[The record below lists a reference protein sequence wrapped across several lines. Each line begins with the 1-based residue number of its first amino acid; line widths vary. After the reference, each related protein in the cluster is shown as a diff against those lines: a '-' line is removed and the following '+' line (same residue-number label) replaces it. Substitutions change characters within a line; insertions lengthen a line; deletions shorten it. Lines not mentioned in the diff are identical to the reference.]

1 MRKAIKENF
10 KYIYLMMSL
19 IMVIIFGLNNEFV
32 KAAVTGIFAFEYIK
46 IMMLSELSEYLKT
59 SVIILYKGDESEVS
73 EWTTDTAE

>member
-1 MRKAIKENF
+1 MWKAIKENF

-19 IMVIIFGLNNEFV
+19 IMVIIFGINNEFV

-59 SVIILYKGDESEVS
+59 SVIILYKGNESEVS
-73 EWTTDTAE
+73 E

>member
-1 MRKAIKENF
+1 
-10 KYIYLMMSL
+10 MMSL

-59 SVIILYKGDESEVS
+59 SVIILYKGNESEVS
-73 EWTTDTAE
+73 EWTTDAEE

>member
-1 MRKAIKENF
+1 MREAIKENF

-32 KAAVTGIFAFEYIK
+32 KAVVTGIFAVEYIK

-59 SVIILYKGDESEVS
+59 SVIILYKGNKSEDS
-73 EWTTDTAE
+73 

>member
-1 MRKAIKENF
+1 MREAIKENF

-32 KAAVTGIFAFEYIK
+32 KAAVTGIFAVEYIK

-59 SVIILYKGDESEVS
+59 SVIILYKGNESEVS
-73 EWTTDTAE
+73 E

>member
-1 MRKAIKENF
+1 
-10 KYIYLMMSL
+10 MMSL

-73 EWTTDTAE
+73 E

>member
-46 IMMLSELSEYLKT
+46 ILILFELSEYLKT

-73 EWTTDTAE
+73 E

>member
-10 KYIYLMMSL
+10 KYIYLMISL

-46 IMMLSELSEYLKT
+46 IMMLSELSEYLKI

-73 EWTTDTAE
+73 E

>member
-1 MRKAIKENF
+1 MWKAIKENF

-59 SVIILYKGDESEVS
+59 SVIILYKGNESEVS
-73 EWTTDTAE
+73 E

>member
-32 KAAVTGIFAFEYIK
+32 KAAITGIFAFEYIK

-59 SVIILYKGDESEVS
+59 SVIILYKGNKSEK
-73 EWTTDTAE
+73 AE

>member
-1 MRKAIKENF
+1 
-10 KYIYLMMSL
+10 IYLMMSL

-73 EWTTDTAE
+73 E

>member
-32 KAAVTGIFAFEYIK
+32 KAVITGIFAFEYIK
-46 IMMLSELSEYLKT
+46 ILILFELSEYLKT
-59 SVIILYKGDESEVS
+59 SVIILYKGNKSEDS
-73 EWTTDTAE
+73 E

>member
-1 MRKAIKENF
+1 
-10 KYIYLMMSL
+10 IYLMMSL

-59 SVIILYKGDESEVS
+59 SVIILYKGNESEVS
-73 EWTTDTAE
+73 E

>member
-1 MRKAIKENF
+1 MWKAIKENF

-19 IMVIIFGLNNEFV
+19 IMVIIFGINNEFV

-59 SVIILYKGDESEVS
+59 SVIILYKGNESE
-73 EWTTDTAE
+73 

>member
-19 IMVIIFGLNNEFV
+19 IMVIIFELNNEFV
-32 KAAVTGIFAFEYIK
+32 KAAITGIFAFEYIK

-59 SVIILYKGDESEVS
+59 SVIILYKGNKSEDS
-73 EWTTDTAE
+73 E

>member
-1 MRKAIKENF
+1 MRKVIKENF

-32 KAAVTGIFAFEYIK
+32 KAAVTGIFAVEYIK

-59 SVIILYKGDESEVS
+59 SVIILYKGNESEDS
-73 EWTTDTAE
+73 E

>member
-32 KAAVTGIFAFEYIK
+32 KTAVTGIFAFEYIK

-73 EWTTDTAE
+73 E

>member
-1 MRKAIKENF
+1 VGRSGMRKAIKENF

-73 EWTTDTAE
+73 E

>member
-19 IMVIIFGLNNEFV
+19 IMVITFGLNNEFV
-32 KAAVTGIFAFEYIK
+32 KAAITGIFAFEYIK

-59 SVIILYKGDESEVS
+59 SVIILYKGNKSEDS
-73 EWTTDTAE
+73 

>member
-10 KYIYLMMSL
+10 KYIYLMMTL

-73 EWTTDTAE
+73 E

>member
-1 MRKAIKENF
+1 MRKVIKENF

-32 KAAVTGIFAFEYIK
+32 KAAVTGIFAVEYVK

-59 SVIILYKGDESEVS
+59 SVIILYKGNESEDS
-73 EWTTDTAE
+73 E

>member
-19 IMVIIFGLNNEFV
+19 NMVIIFGLNNEFV

-73 EWTTDTAE
+73 E

>member
-10 KYIYLMMSL
+10 KYIYLMISL

-73 EWTTDTAE
+73 E

>member
-32 KAAVTGIFAFEYIK
+32 KAAVTGIFAFEYVK

-59 SVIILYKGDESEVS
+59 SVIILYKGNESE
-73 EWTTDTAE
+73 DTE

>member
-1 MRKAIKENF
+1 MRKAITENF

-73 EWTTDTAE
+73 E

>member
-1 MRKAIKENF
+1 
-10 KYIYLMMSL
+10 MMSL

-59 SVIILYKGDESEVS
+59 SVIILYKGNESEVS
-73 EWTTDTAE
+73 E

>member
-10 KYIYLMMSL
+10 KYINLMMSL

-59 SVIILYKGDESEVS
+59 SVIILYKGNESEVS
-73 EWTTDTAE
+73 E